1 VRSFKFSKQLG
12 QRRLLGLAVLKLET
26 RNLKLVPN
34 PFNCKNYVDNA
45 INTPQY
51 LELVILLAQN
61 VGSDL

>member
-1 VRSFKFSKQLG
+1 MFPPSLA
-12 QRRLLGLAVLKLET
+12 LEPYLAVSV
-26 RNLKLVPN
+26 LVKPQADR
-34 PFNCKNYVDNA
+34 KNYVDNA